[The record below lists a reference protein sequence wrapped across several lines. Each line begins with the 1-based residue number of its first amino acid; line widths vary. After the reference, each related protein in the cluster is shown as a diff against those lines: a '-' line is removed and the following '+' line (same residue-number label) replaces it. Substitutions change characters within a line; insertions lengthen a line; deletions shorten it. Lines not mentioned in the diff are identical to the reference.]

1 MGNVA
6 TKYFLQIGRI
16 TLILHSYFKKHFKRL
31 KYTDFQQK
39 KPFIPMKSTL
49 NKTSDVNGTIVI
61 ELEKEDYQEKVEK
74 SLNHYRQS
82 ANIPGFRQGKVPKNV
97 IRKMYGKAVL
107 VDEINKIVSDELG
120 NFIRENKLKILGE
133 PIADDSEE
141 KQVDLERDEKMSFY
155 FDVALTPEFELTL
168 DKQTELT
175 WYNVKL
181 EDDLLEKQMESY
193 RQHYGSYASVEEEA
207 KDTDLIKGTLT
218 EMEGEQEKEGGQV
231 IENAILMPSY
241 LKDETVRN
249 SFIGAKVGD
258 TVVFNP
264 MTAYDNNQAEVAS
277 LLQTTKENIGDATPD
292 YRFGISEVTRYKE
305 AEMNQELFD
314 KVLGEG
320 VATSEEDFREK
331 VSAELT
337 RQFKSSVDHLFIHQA
352 KDLIVEKMQDVA
364 FPDDFLKRWLL
375 ETSSER
381 TPEQLEGDYPRILE
395 DLKFHIA
402 KQKIVEEN
410 ELKVEYQDIEVLA
423 AEVAKAQFAQYGMT
437 NLPAD
442 VLQNY
447 TRSLLEKEET
457 VQNLVERATEEKVI
471 EWLKGHVTVVEK
483 EIYSKEFNEL
493 MSEHSHT
500 HHEKEHEEGDEGTA
514 SKEENEE

>member
-1 MGNVA
+1 
-6 TKYFLQIGRI
+6 
-16 TLILHSYFKKHFKRL
+16 
-31 KYTDFQQK
+31 
-39 KPFIPMKSTL
+39 MKSTL
-49 NKTSDVNGTIVI
+49 NKTNDVNGTIVI

-74 SLNHYRQS
+74 SLNQYRQR
-82 ANIPGFRQGKVPKNV
+82 ANIPGFRQGKVPKGV

-141 KQVDLERDEKMSFY
+141 KQVDLEKDETMSFY

-168 DKQTELT
+168 DKETELT

-181 EDDLLEKQMESY
+181 EEDLLDKQMDGY
-193 RQHYGSYASVEEEA
+193 RQNYGTYDSVEEEA

-218 EMEGEQEKEGGQV
+218 EMDGAQVKEEAEA

-241 LKDETVRN
+241 VKDETTRN

-258 TVVFNP
+258 SVVLNP
-264 MTAYDNNQAEVAS
+264 MTAYDNNKAEVAS
-277 LLQTTKENIGDATPD
+277 LLQTTKETLGDATPD
-292 YRFGISEVTRYKE
+292 YRFEIKEVTRYKK

-320 VATSEEDFREK
+320 VATSEEEFKEK
-331 VSAELT
+331 VAAELT
-337 RQFKSSVDHLFIHQA
+337 RQFKPSVDHLFIHQA
-352 KDLIVEKMQDVA
+352 KDLIVEKMKDVT
-364 FPDDFLKRWLL
+364 FPDAFLKRWLL
-375 ETSSER
+375 ETSDER
-381 TPEQLEGDYPRILE
+381 TPEQLEEDYPRILE

-410 ELKVEYQDIEVLA
+410 ELKVEYQDIEALA

-447 TRSLLEKEET
+447 TKSLLEKEET
-457 VQNLVERATEEKVI
+457 VQNLVERATEDKVI
-471 EWLKGHVTVVEK
+471 DWLKANVSVMEK

-493 MSEHSHT
+493 MGEHSHT
-500 HHEKEHEEGDEGTA
+500 HHEEVADEAETAEPSEE
-514 SKEENEE
+514 

>member
-1 MGNVA
+1 
-6 TKYFLQIGRI
+6 
-16 TLILHSYFKKHFKRL
+16 
-31 KYTDFQQK
+31 
-39 KPFIPMKSTL
+39 MKSTL
-49 NKTSDVNGTIVI
+49 NKTNDVNGTIVI

-74 SLNHYRQS
+74 SLNQYRQR
-82 ANIPGFRQGKVPKNV
+82 ANIPGFRQGKVPKGV

-141 KQVDLERDEKMSFY
+141 KQVDLEKDETMNFY

-168 DKQTELT
+168 DKETELT

-181 EDDLLEKQMESY
+181 EEDLLDKQMDGY
-193 RQHYGSYASVEEEA
+193 RQNYGTYDSVEEEA

-218 EMEGEQEKEGGQV
+218 EMDGAQVKEEAEA

-241 LKDETVRN
+241 VKDETTRN

-258 TVVFNP
+258 SVVLNP
-264 MTAYDNNQAEVAS
+264 MTAYDNNKAEVAS
-277 LLQTTKENIGDATPD
+277 LLQTTKETLGDATPD
-292 YRFGISEVTRYKE
+292 YRFEIKEVTRYKE

-320 VATSEEDFREK
+320 VATSEEEFKEK
-331 VSAELT
+331 VAAELT
-337 RQFKSSVDHLFIHQA
+337 RQFKPSVDHLFIHQA
-352 KDLIVEKMQDVA
+352 KDLIVEKMKDVT
-364 FPDDFLKRWLL
+364 FPDAFLKRWLL
-375 ETSSER
+375 ETSDER
-381 TPEQLEGDYPRILE
+381 TPEQLEEDYPRILE

-410 ELKVEYQDIEVLA
+410 ELKVEYQDIEALA

-447 TRSLLEKEET
+447 TKSLLEKEET
-457 VQNLVERATEEKVI
+457 VQNLVERATEDKVI
-471 EWLKGHVTVVEK
+471 DWLKANVSVMEK

-493 MSEHSHT
+493 MGEHSHT
-500 HHEKEHEEGDEGTA
+500 HHEEVADEAETAEPSEE
-514 SKEENEE
+514 

>member
-1 MGNVA
+1 
-6 TKYFLQIGRI
+6 
-16 TLILHSYFKKHFKRL
+16 
-31 KYTDFQQK
+31 
-39 KPFIPMKSTL
+39 MKSTL
-49 NKTSDVNGTIVI
+49 NKTNDVNGTIVI

-74 SLNHYRQS
+74 SLNQYRQR
-82 ANIPGFRQGKVPKNV
+82 ANIPGFRQGKVPKGV

-141 KQVDLERDEKMSFY
+141 KQVDLEKDETMSFY

-168 DKQTELT
+168 DKETELT

-181 EDDLLEKQMESY
+181 EEDLLDKQMDGY
-193 RQHYGSYASVEEEA
+193 RQNYGTYDSVEEEA

-218 EMEGEQEKEGGQV
+218 EMDGAQVKEEAEA

-241 LKDETVRN
+241 VKDETTRN

-258 TVVFNP
+258 SVVLNP
-264 MTAYDNNQAEVAS
+264 MTAYDNNKAEVAS
-277 LLQTTKENIGDATPD
+277 LLQTTKETLGDATPD
-292 YRFGISEVTRYKE
+292 YRFEIKEVTRYKE

-320 VATSEEDFREK
+320 VATSEEEFKEK
-331 VSAELT
+331 VAAELT
-337 RQFKSSVDHLFIHQA
+337 RQFKPSVDHLFIHQA
-352 KDLIVEKMQDVA
+352 KDLIVEKMKDVT
-364 FPDDFLKRWLL
+364 FPDAFLKRWLL
-375 ETSSER
+375 ETSDER
-381 TPEQLEGDYPRILE
+381 TPEQLEEDYPRILE

-410 ELKVEYQDIEVLA
+410 ELKVEYQDIEALA

-447 TRSLLEKEET
+447 TKSLLEKEET
-457 VQNLVERATEEKVI
+457 VQNLVERATEDKVI
-471 EWLKGHVTVVEK
+471 DWLKANVSVMEK

-493 MSEHSHT
+493 MGEHSHT
-500 HHEKEHEEGDEGTA
+500 HHEEVADEAETAEASEE
-514 SKEENEE
+514 

>member
-1 MGNVA
+1 M
-6 TKYFLQIGRI
+6 
-16 TLILHSYFKKHFKRL
+16 HSYLKKQIKQL
-31 KYTDFQQK
+31 KVTYFQLK
-39 KPFIPMKSTL
+39 KNHSSKMKSTL
-49 NKTSDVNGTIVI
+49 NKTNDVNGTIVI
-61 ELEKEDYQEKVEK
+61 ELGKEDYQDKVEK
-74 SLNHYRQS
+74 SLNQYRQR
-82 ANIPGFRQGKVPKNV
+82 ANIPGFRQGKVPKAL
-97 IRKMYGKAVL
+97 IQKMYGKAVL

-141 KQVDLERDEKMSFY
+141 KQVDLEKDEPMRFY

-168 DKQTELT
+168 DKETELT

-181 EDDLLEKQMESY
+181 EEDLLEKQMDGY
-193 RQHYGSYASVEEEA
+193 RQNYGTYASIEEEA
-207 KDTDLIKGTLT
+207 KDTDLIKGTLI
-218 EMEGEQEKEGGQV
+218 EMDGTQVKDAGEV

-241 LKDETVRN
+241 VKEESVKN

-258 TVVFNP
+258 TVLFNP
-264 MTAYDNNQAEVAS
+264 MTAYDNNKAEVAS
-277 LLQTTKENIGDATPD
+277 LLQTTKEKIGDVTAD
-292 YRFGISEVTRYKE
+292 YRFEIKEVTRYQE
-305 AEMNQELFD
+305 ASLNQELFD

-320 VATSEEDFREK
+320 VATTVEDFREK
-331 VSAELT
+331 VSVELT
-337 RQFKSSVDHLFIHQA
+337 RQFKPSVDHLFIHQA
-352 KDLIVEKMQDVA
+352 KDLIVERMQEVA
-364 FPDDFLKRWLL
+364 FPDAFLKRWLL
-375 ETSSER
+375 ETSEER
-381 TPEQLEGDYPRILE
+381 KAEQLDKDFPKILE

-410 ELKVEYQDIEVLA
+410 DLKVEYQDIEALA

-447 TRSLLEKEET
+447 TKSLLEKEET

-471 EWLKGHVTVVEK
+471 EWLKSNVTVIEK
-483 EIYSKEFNEL
+483 EIYSKEFNDL

-500 HHEKEHEEGDEGTA
+500 HHEEVQEESTTA
-514 SKEENEE
+514 EEVGE

>member
-1 MGNVA
+1 
-6 TKYFLQIGRI
+6 
-16 TLILHSYFKKHFKRL
+16 
-31 KYTDFQQK
+31 
-39 KPFIPMKSTL
+39 MKSTL

-74 SLNHYRQS
+74 SLNQYRQR
-82 ANIPGFRQGKVPKNV
+82 ANIPGFRQGKVPKGV

-133 PIADDSEE
+133 PMADDSEE
-141 KQVDLERDEKMSFY
+141 KQVDLEKDETMNFY
-155 FDVALTPEFELTL
+155 FDVALTPEFELSL
-168 DKQTELT
+168 DKKTELT

-181 EDDLLEKQMESY
+181 EADLLDKQMDGY
-193 RQHYGSYASVEEEA
+193 RQNYGTYETIEEEA

-218 EMEGEQEKEGGQV
+218 EMDGEQVKAEGEV

-241 LKDETVRN
+241 VKDETTRN

-258 TVVFNP
+258 SVVFNP
-264 MTAYDNNQAEVAS
+264 LNAYDNNKAEVAS
-277 LLQTTKENIGDATPD
+277 LLQTTKEQVGETTSD
-292 YRFGISEVTRYKE
+292 YRFDIKEVTRYKE

-331 VSAELT
+331 ISAELT
-337 RQFKSSVDHLFIHQA
+337 RQFKPSVDHLFIHQA
-352 KDLIVEKMQDVA
+352 KDLIVEKMKDVA
-364 FPDDFLKRWLL
+364 FPDAFLKRWLL
-375 ETSSER
+375 ETSDER
-381 TPEQLEGDYPRILE
+381 TPEQLEEDYPRILE

-410 ELKVEYQDIEVLA
+410 ELKVEYQDIEALA

-447 TRSLLEKEET
+447 TKSLLEKEET
-457 VQNLVERATEEKVI
+457 VQNLVERATEDKVI
-471 EWLKGHVTVVEK
+471 DWLKANVTVVEK
-483 EIYSKEFNEL
+483 EIYSKEFNDL

-500 HHEKEHEEGDEGTA
+500 HHEEVQEEAAAADEA
-514 SKEENEE
+514 EE

>member
-1 MGNVA
+1 
-6 TKYFLQIGRI
+6 
-16 TLILHSYFKKHFKRL
+16 
-31 KYTDFQQK
+31 
-39 KPFIPMKSTL
+39 MKSTL
-49 NKTSDVNGTIVI
+49 NKTNDVNGTIVI

-74 SLNHYRQS
+74 SLNQYRQR
-82 ANIPGFRQGKVPKNV
+82 ANIPGFRQGKVPKGV

-141 KQVDLERDEKMSFY
+141 KQVDLEKDETMSFY

-168 DKQTELT
+168 DKETELT
-175 WYNVKL
+175 WYKVKL
-181 EDDLLEKQMESY
+181 EEDLLDKQMDGY
-193 RQHYGSYASVEEEA
+193 RQNYGTYDSVEEEA

-218 EMEGEQEKEGGQV
+218 EMDGAQVKEEAEA

-241 LKDETVRN
+241 VKDETTRN

-258 TVVFNP
+258 SVVLNP
-264 MTAYDNNQAEVAS
+264 MTAYDNNKAEVAS
-277 LLQTTKENIGDATPD
+277 LLQTTKETLGDATPD
-292 YRFGISEVTRYKE
+292 YRFEIKEVTRYKE

-320 VATSEEDFREK
+320 VATSEEEFKEK
-331 VSAELT
+331 VAAELT
-337 RQFKSSVDHLFIHQA
+337 RQFKPSVDHLFIHQA
-352 KDLIVEKMQDVA
+352 KDLIVEKMKDVT
-364 FPDDFLKRWLL
+364 FPDAFLKRWLL
-375 ETSSER
+375 ETSDER
-381 TPEQLEGDYPRILE
+381 TPEQLEEDYPRILE

-410 ELKVEYQDIEVLA
+410 ELKVEYQDIEALA

-447 TRSLLEKEET
+447 TKSLLEKEET
-457 VQNLVERATEEKVI
+457 VQNLVERATEDKVI
-471 EWLKGHVTVVEK
+471 DWLKANVSVMEK

-493 MSEHSHT
+493 MGEHSHT
-500 HHEKEHEEGDEGTA
+500 HHEEVADEAETAEPSEE
-514 SKEENEE
+514 

>member
-1 MGNVA
+1 
-6 TKYFLQIGRI
+6 
-16 TLILHSYFKKHFKRL
+16 
-31 KYTDFQQK
+31 
-39 KPFIPMKSTL
+39 MKSTL
-49 NKTSDVNGTIVI
+49 NKTNDVNGTIVI

-74 SLNHYRQS
+74 SLNQYRQR
-82 ANIPGFRQGKVPKNV
+82 ANIPGFRQGKVPKGV

-141 KQVDLERDEKMSFY
+141 KQVDLEKDETMSFY

-168 DKQTELT
+168 DKETELT

-181 EDDLLEKQMESY
+181 EEDLLDKQMDGY
-193 RQHYGSYASVEEEA
+193 RQNYGTYDSVEEEA

-218 EMEGEQEKEGGQV
+218 EMDGAQVKEEAEA

-241 LKDETVRN
+241 VKDETTRN

-258 TVVFNP
+258 SVVLNP
-264 MTAYDNNQAEVAS
+264 MTAYDNNKAEVAS
-277 LLQTTKENIGDATPD
+277 LLQTTKETLGDATPD
-292 YRFGISEVTRYKE
+292 YRFEIKEVTRYKE

-320 VATSEEDFREK
+320 VATSEEEFKEK
-331 VSAELT
+331 IAAELT
-337 RQFKSSVDHLFIHQA
+337 RQFKPSVDHLFIHQA
-352 KDLIVEKMQDVA
+352 KDLIVEKMKDVT
-364 FPDDFLKRWLL
+364 FPDAFLKRWLL
-375 ETSSER
+375 ETSDER
-381 TPEQLEGDYPRILE
+381 TPEQLEEDYPRILE

-410 ELKVEYQDIEVLA
+410 ELKVEYQDIEALA

-447 TRSLLEKEET
+447 TKSLLEKEET
-457 VQNLVERATEEKVI
+457 VQNLVERATEDKVI
-471 EWLKGHVTVVEK
+471 DWLKANVSVMEK

-493 MSEHSHT
+493 MGEHSHT
-500 HHEKEHEEGDEGTA
+500 HHEEVADEAETAEPSEE
-514 SKEENEE
+514 